1 MRVSVPDDPTPE
13 GRRTQELSGQAGEI
27 ECGEIMNTPNTDWE
41 QRIRFL
47 LSQGKKIEAV
57 KLYKEHTGVGLAAA
71 KEAVEA
77 METGAAELFTAEPED
92 DLEAELLRLLRQER
106 KLEAVKLCRDRRG
119 VSLMEAK
126 ETVESLAARN
136 EIETQGGGC
145 LGVVVALAFIA
156 IALGM
161 TIC

>member
-1 MRVSVPDDPTPE
+1 M
-13 GRRTQELSGQAGEI
+13 
-27 ECGEIMNTPNTDWE
+27 
-41 QRIRFL
+41 
-47 LSQGKKIEAV
+47 
-57 KLYKEHTGVGLAAA
+57 
-71 KEAVEA
+71 EAVEA
-77 METGAAELFTAEPED
+77 METGAAEFSRAEPDD
-92 DLEAELLRLLRQER
+92 DLEAELLRLLRQGR
-106 KLEAVKLCRDRRG
+106 KLEAVKLYRDRRG

-145 LGVVVALAFIA
+145 LGVVVALAFTA